1 MESRVRIEELK
12 PFRAASFHAY
22 GSQPELEAIA
32 KMETWVRAQVF
43 SGPPAQRVF
52 GFNNPNPSPGS
63 PNYGYEIWVTVGLQV
78 PPDGEMEVVDF
89 PGGLYAVL
97 HWDGRGDPNEAIPAT
112 WKELV
117 VWREQSQ
124 YQSASHQ
131 WLEEH
136 LQPEAGSQV
145 EFMLDLYLPIAK
157 G

>member
-1 MESRVRIEELK
+1 MESKFRIEELK

-22 GSQPELEAIA
+22 GSQPELEAMA
-32 KMETWVRAQVF
+32 MMETWAEAQGF
-43 SGPPAQRVF
+43 SGHPAPRVF

-63 PNYGYEIWVTVGLQV
+63 PNYGYEIWITVEPHVQ
-78 PPDGEMEVVDF
+78 PYGEVEVVDF

-97 HWDGRGDPNEAIPAT
+97 RWDGRGDPNEAIPAA

-117 VWREQSQ
+117 VWREKSP

-136 LQPEAGSQV
+136 LKPEAGGQV
-145 EFMLDLYLPIAK
+145 KFMLDLYLPIAK